1 MKDSL
6 FVNGLI
12 LIVLVVIIILL
23 LIVALGQPEIGM

>member
-12 LIVLVVIIILL
+12 LVVLAVI
-23 LIVALGQPEIGM
+23 IVALAVVAMNEPTLGF